1 MTSLEKAKNI
11 AKILDKKKA
20 IDIIGIETKELT
32 VMSDYF
38 IIASGTSN
46 THVRALADEVDDEMK
61 KLGVEVDHIE
71 GRATGWR
78 LLDYNDVL
86 VHVFKPE
93 SRQYYNRDFLDAVA
107 EADSMEEYEKL
118 YITGN
123 LGWQFNQAATE
134 ILTQYVCKTDA
145 QYYQE
150 KTNISNGRELPAY
163 SERYHYIYPEKMGNE
178 LAETARD
185 GLLVLYRGDLQYLD
199 FSYEVVDTVGEYFL
213 ITVQK

>member
-46 THVRALADEVDDEMK
+46 THVRALVDEVDDEMK

-71 GRATGWR
+71 GRATGWI

-86 VHVFKPE
+86 VHVFQPE
-93 SRQYYNRDFLDAVA
+93 SRQYYNIERLWNDAARIDLSDV
-107 EADSMEEYEKL
+107 L
-118 YITGN
+118 
-123 LGWQFNQAATE
+123 TE
-134 ILTQYVCKTDA
+134 D
-145 QYYQE
+145 
-150 KTNISNGRELPAY
+150 
-163 SERYHYIYPEKMGNE
+163 
-178 LAETARD
+178 
-185 GLLVLYRGDLQYLD
+185 
-199 FSYEVVDTVGEYFL
+199 
-213 ITVQK
+213 

>member
-71 GRATGWR
+71 GRATGWI

-86 VHVFKPE
+86 VHVFQPE
-93 SRQYYNRDFLDAVA
+93 SRQYYNIERLWNDAARIDLSDV
-107 EADSMEEYEKL
+107 
-118 YITGN
+118 
-123 LGWQFNQAATE
+123 
-134 ILTQYVCKTDA
+134 
-145 QYYQE
+145 
-150 KTNISNGRELPAY
+150 
-163 SERYHYIYPEKMGNE
+163 
-178 LAETARD
+178 LAED
-185 GLLVLYRGDLQYLD
+185 
-199 FSYEVVDTVGEYFL
+199 
-213 ITVQK
+213 

>member
-71 GRATGWR
+71 GRATGWI

-86 VHVFKPE
+86 VHVFQPE
-93 SRQYYNRDFLDAVA
+93 SRQYYNIERLWDDAARIDLSDV
-107 EADSMEEYEKL
+107 L
-118 YITGN
+118 
-123 LGWQFNQAATE
+123 TE
-134 ILTQYVCKTDA
+134 D
-145 QYYQE
+145 
-150 KTNISNGRELPAY
+150 
-163 SERYHYIYPEKMGNE
+163 
-178 LAETARD
+178 
-185 GLLVLYRGDLQYLD
+185 
-199 FSYEVVDTVGEYFL
+199 
-213 ITVQK
+213 

>member
-20 IDIIGIETKELT
+20 IDIVGIETKELT

-71 GRATGWR
+71 GRATGWI

-86 VHVFKPE
+86 VHIFQPE
-93 SRQYYNRDFLDAVA
+93 SRQYYNIERLWNDAARV
-107 EADSMEEYEKL
+107 DLSD
-118 YITGN
+118 
-123 LGWQFNQAATE
+123 
-134 ILTQYVCKTDA
+134 ILTED
-145 QYYQE
+145 
-150 KTNISNGRELPAY
+150 
-163 SERYHYIYPEKMGNE
+163 
-178 LAETARD
+178 
-185 GLLVLYRGDLQYLD
+185 
-199 FSYEVVDTVGEYFL
+199 
-213 ITVQK
+213 

>member
-71 GRATGWR
+71 GRATGWI

-86 VHVFKPE
+86 VHVFQPE
-93 SRQYYNRDFLDAVA
+93 SRQYYSIERLWNDAARIDLSDV
-107 EADSMEEYEKL
+107 L
-118 YITGN
+118 
-123 LGWQFNQAATE
+123 TE
-134 ILTQYVCKTDA
+134 D
-145 QYYQE
+145 
-150 KTNISNGRELPAY
+150 
-163 SERYHYIYPEKMGNE
+163 
-178 LAETARD
+178 
-185 GLLVLYRGDLQYLD
+185 
-199 FSYEVVDTVGEYFL
+199 
-213 ITVQK
+213 

>member
-71 GRATGWR
+71 GRATGWI

-86 VHVFKPE
+86 VHVFQQE
-93 SRQYYNRDFLDAVA
+93 SRQYYNIERLWNDAARIDLSDV
-107 EADSMEEYEKL
+107 L
-118 YITGN
+118 
-123 LGWQFNQAATE
+123 TE
-134 ILTQYVCKTDA
+134 D
-145 QYYQE
+145 
-150 KTNISNGRELPAY
+150 
-163 SERYHYIYPEKMGNE
+163 
-178 LAETARD
+178 
-185 GLLVLYRGDLQYLD
+185 
-199 FSYEVVDTVGEYFL
+199 
-213 ITVQK
+213 

>member
-71 GRATGWR
+71 GRATGWI

-86 VHVFKPE
+86 VHVFQPE
-93 SRQYYNRDFLDAVA
+93 SRQYYNIERLWNDAARIDLSDV
-107 EADSMEEYEKL
+107 L
-118 YITGN
+118 
-123 LGWQFNQAATE
+123 TE
-134 ILTQYVCKTDA
+134 
-145 QYYQE
+145 
-150 KTNISNGRELPAY
+150 N
-163 SERYHYIYPEKMGNE
+163 
-178 LAETARD
+178 
-185 GLLVLYRGDLQYLD
+185 
-199 FSYEVVDTVGEYFL
+199 
-213 ITVQK
+213 

>member
-71 GRATGWR
+71 GRATGWI

-86 VHVFKPE
+86 VHVFQPE
-93 SRQYYNRDFLDAVA
+93 SRQYYNIERLWNDAA
-107 EADSMEEYEKL
+107 R
-118 YITGN
+118 IN
-123 LGWQFNQAATE
+123 LSDV
-134 ILTQYVCKTDA
+134 LTKD
-145 QYYQE
+145 
-150 KTNISNGRELPAY
+150 
-163 SERYHYIYPEKMGNE
+163 
-178 LAETARD
+178 
-185 GLLVLYRGDLQYLD
+185 
-199 FSYEVVDTVGEYFL
+199 
-213 ITVQK
+213 

>member
-46 THVRALADEVDDEMK
+46 THVQALADEVDDEMK

-71 GRATGWR
+71 GRATGWI

-86 VHVFKPE
+86 VHVFQPE
-93 SRQYYNRDFLDAVA
+93 SRQYYNIERLWNDAARIDLSDV
-107 EADSMEEYEKL
+107 
-118 YITGN
+118 
-123 LGWQFNQAATE
+123 
-134 ILTQYVCKTDA
+134 LTKD
-145 QYYQE
+145 
-150 KTNISNGRELPAY
+150 
-163 SERYHYIYPEKMGNE
+163 
-178 LAETARD
+178 
-185 GLLVLYRGDLQYLD
+185 
-199 FSYEVVDTVGEYFL
+199 
-213 ITVQK
+213 

>member
-71 GRATGWR
+71 GRATGWI

-86 VHVFKPE
+86 VHVFQPE
-93 SRQYYNRDFLDAVA
+93 SRQYYNIERLWNDAARIDLSDV
-107 EADSMEEYEKL
+107 
-118 YITGN
+118 
-123 LGWQFNQAATE
+123 
-134 ILTQYVCKTDA
+134 
-145 QYYQE
+145 
-150 KTNISNGRELPAY
+150 LP
-163 SERYHYIYPEKMGNE
+163 E
-178 LAETARD
+178 D
-185 GLLVLYRGDLQYLD
+185 
-199 FSYEVVDTVGEYFL
+199 
-213 ITVQK
+213 

>member
-71 GRATGWR
+71 GRATGWI

-86 VHVFKPE
+86 VHVFQPE
-93 SRQYYNRDFLDAVA
+93 SRQYYNIERLWNDAAMIDLSDV
-107 EADSMEEYEKL
+107 L
-118 YITGN
+118 
-123 LGWQFNQAATE
+123 TE
-134 ILTQYVCKTDA
+134 D
-145 QYYQE
+145 
-150 KTNISNGRELPAY
+150 
-163 SERYHYIYPEKMGNE
+163 
-178 LAETARD
+178 
-185 GLLVLYRGDLQYLD
+185 
-199 FSYEVVDTVGEYFL
+199 
-213 ITVQK
+213 

>member
-61 KLGVEVDHIE
+61 KLDVEVDHIE
-71 GRATGWR
+71 GRATGWI

-86 VHVFKPE
+86 VHVFQPE
-93 SRQYYNRDFLDAVA
+93 SRQYYNIERLWNDAARIDLSDV
-107 EADSMEEYEKL
+107 L
-118 YITGN
+118 
-123 LGWQFNQAATE
+123 TE
-134 ILTQYVCKTDA
+134 D
-145 QYYQE
+145 
-150 KTNISNGRELPAY
+150 
-163 SERYHYIYPEKMGNE
+163 
-178 LAETARD
+178 
-185 GLLVLYRGDLQYLD
+185 
-199 FSYEVVDTVGEYFL
+199 
-213 ITVQK
+213 

>member
-38 IIASGTSN
+38 VIASGPSN

-71 GRATGWR
+71 GRATGWI

-86 VHVFKPE
+86 VHVFQPE
-93 SRQYYNRDFLDAVA
+93 SRQYYNIERLWNDAARV
-107 EADSMEEYEKL
+107 DLSDVL
-118 YITGN
+118 
-123 LGWQFNQAATE
+123 TE
-134 ILTQYVCKTDA
+134 D
-145 QYYQE
+145 
-150 KTNISNGRELPAY
+150 
-163 SERYHYIYPEKMGNE
+163 
-178 LAETARD
+178 
-185 GLLVLYRGDLQYLD
+185 
-199 FSYEVVDTVGEYFL
+199 
-213 ITVQK
+213 

>member
-71 GRATGWR
+71 GRATGWI
-78 LLDYNDVL
+78 LIDYNDVL
-86 VHVFKPE
+86 VHVFQPE
-93 SRQYYNRDFLDAVA
+93 SRQYYNIERLWNDAARIDLSDV
-107 EADSMEEYEKL
+107 L
-118 YITGN
+118 
-123 LGWQFNQAATE
+123 TE
-134 ILTQYVCKTDA
+134 D
-145 QYYQE
+145 
-150 KTNISNGRELPAY
+150 
-163 SERYHYIYPEKMGNE
+163 
-178 LAETARD
+178 
-185 GLLVLYRGDLQYLD
+185 
-199 FSYEVVDTVGEYFL
+199 
-213 ITVQK
+213 

>member
-71 GRATGWR
+71 GRATGWI
-78 LLDYNDVL
+78 LLDYNDVV
-86 VHVFKPE
+86 VHVFQPE
-93 SRQYYNRDFLDAVA
+93 SRQYYNIERLWNDAA
-107 EADSMEEYEKL
+107 R
-118 YITGN
+118 IN
-123 LGWQFNQAATE
+123 LSDVLTE
-134 ILTQYVCKTDA
+134 D
-145 QYYQE
+145 
-150 KTNISNGRELPAY
+150 
-163 SERYHYIYPEKMGNE
+163 
-178 LAETARD
+178 
-185 GLLVLYRGDLQYLD
+185 
-199 FSYEVVDTVGEYFL
+199 
-213 ITVQK
+213 

>member
-46 THVRALADEVDDEMK
+46 THVHALADEVDDEMK

-71 GRATGWR
+71 GRATGWI

-86 VHVFKPE
+86 VHVFQPE
-93 SRQYYNRDFLDAVA
+93 SRQYYNIERLWKDAARV
-107 EADSMEEYEKL
+107 DLSDVL
-118 YITGN
+118 
-123 LGWQFNQAATE
+123 TE
-134 ILTQYVCKTDA
+134 D
-145 QYYQE
+145 
-150 KTNISNGRELPAY
+150 
-163 SERYHYIYPEKMGNE
+163 
-178 LAETARD
+178 
-185 GLLVLYRGDLQYLD
+185 
-199 FSYEVVDTVGEYFL
+199 
-213 ITVQK
+213 

>member
-20 IDIIGIETKELT
+20 IDIVGIETKELT

-71 GRATGWR
+71 GRATGWI

-86 VHVFKPE
+86 VHVFQPE
-93 SRQYYNRDFLDAVA
+93 SRQYYNIERLWNDAARV
-107 EADSMEEYEKL
+107 DLSDVL
-118 YITGN
+118 
-123 LGWQFNQAATE
+123 TE
-134 ILTQYVCKTDA
+134 D
-145 QYYQE
+145 
-150 KTNISNGRELPAY
+150 
-163 SERYHYIYPEKMGNE
+163 
-178 LAETARD
+178 
-185 GLLVLYRGDLQYLD
+185 
-199 FSYEVVDTVGEYFL
+199 
-213 ITVQK
+213 